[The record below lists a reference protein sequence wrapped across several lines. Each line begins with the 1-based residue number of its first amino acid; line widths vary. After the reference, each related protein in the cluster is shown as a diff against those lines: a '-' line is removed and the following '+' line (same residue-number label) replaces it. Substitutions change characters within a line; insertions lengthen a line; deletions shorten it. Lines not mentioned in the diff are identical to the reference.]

1 MYKKDITDNFQAADV
16 DKVEKVGGTFKNDA
30 GQEINWHNYRVTID
44 LGNGYKVKAKIDK
57 VYNELMDEIDE
68 EENEEKR

>member
-1 MYKKDITDNFQAADV
+1 MYKKDITKKVEAADV
-16 DKVEKVGGTFKNDA
+16 DKIEKVGGTFKNEA

-57 VYNELMDEIDE
+57 VYNELLDELD
-68 EENEEKR
+68 EENEEED